1 MSSLLLV
8 SKSPNLFRIQKTQ
21 IKFLLVVAPQIVF
34 IPTVISGDSLA
45 LMVVSVNL
53 SSDGDNIQ
61 GDPLSDD
68 SQQGYRVTTCLVI
81 LNIQCN

>member
-8 SKSPNLFRIQKTQ
+8 SKSPNLFKIQKTQ

-34 IPTVISGDSLA
+34 ISTVISGDSLA

-68 SQQGYRVTTCLVI
+68 SQQGYRVTRVNWEYWDTG
-81 LNIQCN
+81 

>member
-8 SKSPNLFRIQKTQ
+8 SKSPNLFKIQKTQ

-34 IPTVISGDSLA
+34 IPTAISGDSLA

-68 SQQGYRVTTCLVI
+68 SQQGYRVTRVNWEYWDTG
-81 LNIQCN
+81 

>member
-1 MSSLLLV
+1 MSSLLKLV
-8 SKSPNLFRIQKTQ
+8 SKSPNLFKIQKTQ
-21 IKFLLVVAPQIVF
+21 IKFLLVVAPRIVF
-34 IPTVISGDSLA
+34 IPTVICGDSLA

-68 SQQGYRVTTCLVI
+68 SQQGYRVTRV
-81 LNIQCN
+81 NW

>member
-1 MSSLLLV
+1 M
-8 SKSPNLFRIQKTQ
+8 
-21 IKFLLVVAPQIVF
+21 F
-34 IPTVISGDSLA
+34 IPTAISGDSLA

-68 SQQGYRVTTCLVI
+68 SQQGYRVTGV
-81 LNIQCN
+81 NW

>member
-1 MSSLLLV
+1 MSSLLKLV
-8 SKSPNLFRIQKTQ
+8 SKSPNLFKIQKTQ

-34 IPTVISGDSLA
+34 IPTVICGDSLA

-68 SQQGYRVTTCLVI
+68 SQQGYRVTRV
-81 LNIQCN
+81 NW